1 MKAMQK
7 TLRIVATVA
16 AMLLLLS
23 VGTSNATWFFYEG
36 RIPDEKTDDKTKI
49 TLTFPMPVGGLVL
62 NNDAL
67 ANGSVTSDNL
77 WGAGD
82 EDGKVSN
89 VTKARENLLVSYNP
103 FEIGVENNSDQT
115 LVISFEITFCLCENL
130 INGTY
135 ANTPSI
141 FGIQLDFPFQDPFT
155 ITKNGIN
162 CGNGEIY
169 YPRTNTDNAT
179 SGTVTLIKDPS
190 GEVAYSNS
198 GRNYYYYTATIVPGE
213 TDGLNIEDFLVGP
226 SDNASFVI
234 GITHSQNNDTACFA
248 TIKVIATEYTP

>member
-36 RIPDEKTDDKTKI
+36 RMPDEKTDDKTKI

-89 VTKARENLLVSYNP
+89 VTEARKNLLVSYNP

-115 LVISFEITFCLCENL
+115 LVISFEITFCLAPKL
-130 INGTY
+130 IEGGY
-135 ANTPSI
+135 I
-141 FGIQLDFPFQDPFT
+141 WGDYPFQDPFT
-155 ITKNGIN
+155 ISKG
-162 CGNGEIY
+162 GVEIGSGTIY
-169 YPRTNTDNAT
+169 SPRSDNTT
-179 SGTVTLIKDPS
+179 SGNVALVKGEKAFTKPNEGLLSPS
-190 GEVAYSNS
+190 FD
-198 GRNYYYYTATIVPGE
+198 YYYYTATITPGQ
-213 TDGLNIEDFLVGP
+213 TDGLNVEDFLVGP